1 MEGENELQAELPN
14 HWEQILKNMPGHAGV
29 DNSVSEW

>member
-1 MEGENELQAELPN
+1 MEGENEPQAELPN
-14 HWEQILKNMPGHAGV
+14 RREQILKNMPGHAGG